1 MAQLILLGANKAYDT
16 AKQAVEKNQIIQMN
30 GYDDDRYV
38 VYDIRQTK
46 WGISYELI
54 NLRTHKF
61 GQCEIVNPLSEKFG
75 IGYYYDD
82 TNPQFLDAFGV
93 ASLRSEAER
102 IEREEQ
108 ATAQKQAERDEQL
121 KAIGR
126 ERLEKLIPA
135 DAKAVIIAELHEDES
150 EPMTDYYG
158 YSTKRTVI
166 LGFSSH
172 TKDLFSEMRKYAANF
187 EGTAYLAEEN
197 SEYENREKY
206 SGGAGYYLG
215 KSKYYG
221 WIVEKEKF
229 YGDRKQFIERYALI
243 AGDETNICL
252 KAQADNTETANETVT
267 GDFLIVDY
275 SEKALAVFGDTK
287 AVKDELK
294 ALGGQFNPKLTHDG
308 GKQAGWIFQKS
319 KEQKLRNLLTII

>member
-1 MAQLILLGANKAYDT
+1 MAQLFLLGANKAYDT

-30 GYDDDRYV
+30 GYDADRYV
-38 VYDIRQTK
+38 VYDIQQTK
-46 WGISYELI
+46 WGLSYELI
-54 NLRTHKF
+54 NLLTHKF

-82 TNPQFLDAFGV
+82 ANPQFLDAFEV
-93 ASLRSEAER
+93 DILRNDAER
-102 IEREEQ
+102 IKQEEQ
-108 ATAQKQAERDEQL
+108 AEVQKQAERDEQL

-135 DAKAVIIAELHEDES
+135 DARAVIIAELHENES
-150 EPMTDYYG
+150 EPMSDYYG

-172 TKDLFSEMRKYAANF
+172 TKDLFSEMRKFAANF

-197 SEYENREKY
+197 AEYENREKY

-215 KSKYYG
+215 KSKYSG
-221 WIVEKEKF
+221 WIVKKDTFWGSRE
-229 YGDRKQFIERYALI
+229 QTVERYALI
-243 AGDETNICL
+243 AGDEDNICL
-252 KAQADNTETANETVT
+252 KAQTDKTETAAETVT
-267 GDFLIVDY
+267 GDFIIVEY
-275 SEKALAVFGDTK
+275 SPKALAVFGDTK

-294 ALGGQFNPKLTHDG
+294 ALGGRFNPKLTYNG
-308 GKQAGWIFQKS
+308 NKTAGWIFQKS
-319 KEQKLRNLLTII
+319 REQELRNLLII